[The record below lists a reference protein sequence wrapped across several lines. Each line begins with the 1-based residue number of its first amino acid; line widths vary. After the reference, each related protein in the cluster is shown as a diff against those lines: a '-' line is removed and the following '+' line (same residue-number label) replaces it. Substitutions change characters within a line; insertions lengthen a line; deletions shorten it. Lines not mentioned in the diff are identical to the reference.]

1 MPKET
6 QNKEAANALEKGN
19 SNNNK
24 IEKERERKKTKKKYR
39 EREREGSRGG
49 QARAEQG
56 LWPSSFSRQQH
67 KLSAQWAT
75 VKARKEAEER

>member
-24 IEKERERKKTKKKYR
+24 IERERERKKTKKKTKR
-39 EREREGSRGG
+39 KRKRGQQRRPGESRARSLAQLLQ
-49 QARAEQG
+49 QA
-56 LWPSSFSRQQH
+56 
-67 KLSAQWAT
+67 AT
-75 VKARKEAEER
+75 

>member
-24 IEKERERKKTKKKYR
+24 IER
-39 EREREGSRGG
+39 EREKENKKKIKRKRKRGQQRRPGESRARSLAQLLQ
-49 QARAEQG
+49 QA
-56 LWPSSFSRQQH
+56 
-67 KLSAQWAT
+67 AT
-75 VKARKEAEER
+75 